1 MTTDRATPL
10 LTRVA
15 SWALDLRGDA
25 FGDER
30 ERLRR
35 YEGIVLGAN
44 LQLGTVPIAAAAL
57 VWAGG
62 RPLVP
67 PLALLMVLFYLP
79 VLVSAG
85 YLRSRHAAGSPGRN
99 TRKKV
104 SAALLGT
111 VPLVVFAAGCVWP
124 YRSAGAVAGAL
135 GGVAA
140 GLVLVLVGRLRRPAP
155 GGV

>member
-1 MTTDRATPL
+1 
-10 LTRVA
+10 
-15 SWALDLRGDA
+15 
-25 FGDER
+25 
-30 ERLRR
+30 
-35 YEGIVLGAN
+35 
-44 LQLGTVPIAAAAL
+44 
-57 VWAGG
+57 
-62 RPLVP
+62 
-67 PLALLMVLFYLP
+67 
-79 VLVSAG
+79 VSAG
-85 YLRSRHAAGSPGRN
+85 YLRSRHAAGSPSRN